1 MIIVTRKD
9 SNESIEN
16 LLRRFSRKVSQSGAL
31 SAAKQVQFFEK
42 PISKR
47 DRRRSAITRR
57 ARKAEKTR
65 KLRLGR

>member
-1 MIIVTRKD
+1 MIIVSRKD

-31 SAAKQVQFFEK
+31 STAKQSQFFEK

-47 DRRRSAITRR
+47 DRRRSAISRR

-65 KLRLGR
+65 KLKLGR